1 MEENNNWKASSTLSS
16 SPGRAPGED
25 AQIEAILSSLG
36 QQRLVREENVGLE
49 TFLRL
54 TSAVQGV
61 LPRGHRL
68 GLLEPSLAQRW
79 SAVGNSS
86 VAVDLVPVL
95 RLEDASLHFAKGG
108 RDNRTAV
115 PWSTHPRQLRDNRAV
130 AGLLFK
136 SYLLLTLDAAQS

>member
-1 MEENNNWKASSTLSS
+1 MEEDNNWKAPSTLAS

-68 GLLEPSLAQRW
+68 GFLEPSLSKRW
-79 SAVGNSS
+79 STVGNSS

-95 RLEDASLHFAKGG
+95 RLEDASLHFAK
-108 RDNRTAV
+108 
-115 PWSTHPRQLRDNRAV
+115 
-130 AGLLFK
+130 
-136 SYLLLTLDAAQS
+136 

>member
-1 MEENNNWKASSTLSS
+1 M
-16 SPGRAPGED
+16 
-25 AQIEAILSSLG
+25 
-36 QQRLVREENVGLE
+36 GLE
-49 TFLRL
+49 TLLRL

-68 GLLEPSLAQRW
+68 GFLEPSLAKRW

-108 RDNRTAV
+108 RDNRTTV
-115 PWSTHPRQLRDNRAV
+115 PWSTHPCQLRDNRAV